1 MGHVICR
8 CAIVFPVLVG
18 LAVSGRIADAQ
29 EKEPAKKQIKKV
41 EVGRNIFVEVEDR
54 KVVRVLVQ
62 AAVCLRQGS
71 LEHLLTR
78 RRCKEHE
85 AILAADIDARD
96 LHKSLLLLGLREGK
110 SIVFKPKE
118 VPPSG
123 SGVKITLAYKKDGK
137 EIKVPAKQWIR
148 HAQTKKN
155 LHTDWVFVGSRFM
168 GAEDN
173 PAKVYYLAND
183 GDVICVANFE
193 AAVLDLPILS
203 PATGVNDYEAHTER
217 IPAVETPVLV
227 ILEPVRAKKK
237 QKRLDEP

>member
-8 CAIVFPVLVG
+8 WAIVFPCLVW
-18 LAVSGRIADAQ
+18 LAVPGRLAYPQ
-29 EKEPAKKQIKKV
+29 EKEAAKKQTKKV

-110 SIVFKPKE
+110 PIVFKPKE

-123 SGVKITLAYKKDGK
+123 SGVRITLAYKKDGK

-173 PAKVYYLAND
+173 PAKVYYLGND

-203 PATGVNDYEAHTER
+203 PASGVNDYEAHSER

-227 ILEPVRAKKK
+227 ILEPVRVRKK
-237 QKRLDEP
+237 

>member
-1 MGHVICR
+1 MR
-8 CAIVFPVLVG
+8 QSLYFCAFLAALAFGAGSTFPQEEVVKK
-18 LAVSGRIADAQ
+18 RI
-29 EKEPAKKQIKKV
+29 KTV
-41 EVGRNIFVEVEDR
+41 EAGRNIFVEVEDR
-54 KVVRVLVQ
+54 KVVRALVQ
-62 AAVCLRQGS
+62 AKVCLREGS

-96 LHKSLLLLGLREGK
+96 LHRALLLLGLREGK
-110 SIVFKPKE
+110 PIIFEPRE
-118 VPPSG
+118 IPPSG
-123 SGVKITLAYKKDGK
+123 PAVRIILTYKKNGK
-137 EIKVPAKQWIR
+137 EVKVPAQQWVR
-148 HAQTKKN
+148 HAKTKKN

-203 PATGVNDYEAHTER
+203 PASGINDYEAHTER
-217 IPAVETPVLV
+217 IPPVETPVLV
-227 ILEPVRAKKK
+227 IVEPVRAKKK
-237 QKRLDEP
+237 